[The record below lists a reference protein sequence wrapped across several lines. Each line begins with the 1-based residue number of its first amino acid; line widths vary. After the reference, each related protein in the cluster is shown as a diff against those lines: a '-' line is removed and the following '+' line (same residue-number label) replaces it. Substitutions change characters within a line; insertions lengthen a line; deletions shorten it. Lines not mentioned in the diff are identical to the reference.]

1 MRRRAPA
8 AARGHRAPG
17 RAERWKTM
25 AYDHDM
31 YEGVQRRTLEAC
43 CSDSDAVRM
52 EFAKNLRDDVEVC
65 LRDAVSTTVAL
76 ALLDAREAG
85 VEVNDGMMEAARD
98 VAGAVYGESRRLV
111 AIASVFATEF
121 CRHFLRSG
129 YDEAVEA
136 MAHGASAVAFDRLT
150 KAAGKACAEVSAEE
164 LRKLDPEVADLVER
178 VTEALG
184 ADGATVF
191 RFGA

>member
-1 MRRRAPA
+1 M
-8 AARGHRAPG
+8 
-17 RAERWKTM
+17 AERWKTM
-25 AYDHDM
+25 AHDHDM

-76 ALLDAREAG
+76 ALHEAREAG
-85 VEVNDGMMEAARD
+85 VEVDGGMMEAAKD
-98 VAGAVYGESRRLV
+98 ATVAAYGEARRLV
-111 AIASVFATEF
+111 APASVFATEF

-136 MAHGASAVAFDRLT
+136 MAHGASAVAFDRIA
-150 KAAGKACAEVSAEE
+150 KAAGKACAEMSAEE
-164 LRKLDPEVADLVER
+164 PRELDPEAAELVER
-178 VTEALG
+178 AAKAPG
-184 ADGATVF
+184 ADGAMVF
-191 RFGA
+191 RFCR

>member
-1 MRRRAPA
+1 M
-8 AARGHRAPG
+8 RGHRAPG
-17 RAERWKTM
+17 KGERWQTM

-52 EFAKNLRDDVEVC
+52 EFAKNLHDDVEVC

-85 VEVNDGMMEAARD
+85 VEVDDGMMGAAKD
-98 VAGAVYGESRRLV
+98 VAGAVYGEAGRL
-111 AIASVFATEF
+111 AALASVFATEF

-129 YDEAVEA
+129 YDEAVEHLA
-136 MAHGASAVAFDRLT
+136 RGASAIAFDSITR
-150 KAAGKACAEVSAEE
+150 AAGKACAEVSAEE
-164 LRKLDPEVADLVER
+164 LRGLDPETADLVER
-178 VTEALG
+178 VAEALG
-184 ADGATVF
+184 ADGVRVF
-191 RFGA
+191 RFDG

>member
-1 MRRRAPA
+1 
-8 AARGHRAPG
+8 
-17 RAERWKTM
+17 M

-65 LRDAVSTTVAL
+65 LRDA
-76 ALLDAREAG
+76 REAG

-111 AIASVFATEF
+111 ALASVFATEF